1 LFEDVVKKV
10 LIIIALVMLIVSV
23 AGLYMALNAVI
34 DVFIGYKYAPIYKVL
49 LNLAILVL
57 AIYVLKILIYERR
70 DTESSAGK
78 E

>member
-1 LFEDVVKKV
+1 MFEDVVKKV
-10 LIIIALVMLIVSV
+10 LIIITLVVLIVSV

-34 DVFIGYKYAPIYKVL
+34 DIFIGYKYAPIYKVL

-57 AIYVLKILIYERR
+57 AVYVLKTLIYERKETS
-70 DTESSAGK
+70 TEK

>member
-10 LIIIALVMLIVSV
+10 LIIITLVVLIVSV

-34 DVFIGYKYAPIYKVL
+34 DIFIGYKYAPIYKVL
-49 LNLAILVL
+49 LNLAILIL
-57 AIYVLKILIYERR
+57 AVYVLKTLIYERKETS
-70 DTESSAGK
+70 TEK